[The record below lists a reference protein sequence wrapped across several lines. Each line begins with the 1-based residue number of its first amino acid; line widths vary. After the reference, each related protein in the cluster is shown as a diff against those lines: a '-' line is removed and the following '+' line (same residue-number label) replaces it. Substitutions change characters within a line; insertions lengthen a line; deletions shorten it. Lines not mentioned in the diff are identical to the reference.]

1 MLLGLPKSK
10 MRLNKA
16 AFMILLGLFSLMVF
30 ISPIFD
36 NDGTYLFWLTCDNKY
51 VYPWRFLY
59 VWFSDFVSAFASI
72 LLIMYEK
79 RFVTDKGRLRLAR
92 KMDID
97 NLTKEIVKKQQD
109 KKEQSMLQDSQVSET
124 DLRRFATFT
133 VCSHRA
139 QTRSMKIKSRRSTG
153 G

>member
-1 MLLGLPKSK
+1 

-16 AFMILLGLFSLMVF
+16 AFLTLIGVFSLMVF
-30 ISPIFD
+30 VCPLFD
-36 NDGTYLFWLTCDNKY
+36 NDGSYSFRLTCTSRY

-72 LLIMYEK
+72 VLIMYEK

-97 NLTKEIVKKQQD
+97 NLTKKIVKEQQD
-109 KKEQSMLQDSQVSET
+109 KKQQSFISSSNGSEV

-139 QTRSMKIKSRRSTG
+139 KTRSMKIKTSSSACST
-153 G
+153 

>member
-1 MLLGLPKSK
+1 

-16 AFMILLGLFSLMVF
+16 AFLTLIGVFSLMVF
-30 ISPIFD
+30 VSPIFD
-36 NDGTYLFWLTCDNKY
+36 NDGTYSFHLTCSNKY

-59 VWFSDFVSAFASI
+59 VWFSDFISAFASI

-109 KKEQSMLQDSQVSET
+109 KKQQSFIESS
-124 DLRRFATFT
+124 
-133 VCSHRA
+133 
-139 QTRSMKIKSRRSTG
+139 
-153 G
+153 